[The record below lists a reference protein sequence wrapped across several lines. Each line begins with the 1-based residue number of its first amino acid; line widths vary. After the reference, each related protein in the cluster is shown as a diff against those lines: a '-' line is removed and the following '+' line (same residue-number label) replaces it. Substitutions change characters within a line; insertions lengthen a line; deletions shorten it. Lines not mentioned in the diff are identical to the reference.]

1 MTEFGNTVSHVGTS
15 KKSFSHYD
23 ISQTTLICLSFGSSL
38 STLSVCVCDSV
49 CAPPTLASP
58 GLVGVWLVERNG
70 MGFTA
75 VVHKRGVNE
84 AVCQLFFSLLVSS
97 ARDVVIMAHH
107 APANEEQ
114 PSAVLVRPQIE

>member
-15 KKSFSHYD
+15 NQSFSHYD

-58 GLVGVWLVERNG
+58 GLVGVCL
-70 MGFTA
+70 A
-75 VVHKRGVNE
+75 VRALKRK
-84 AVCQLFFSLLVSS
+84 
-97 ARDVVIMAHH
+97 RK
-107 APANEEQ
+107 
-114 PSAVLVRPQIE
+114 